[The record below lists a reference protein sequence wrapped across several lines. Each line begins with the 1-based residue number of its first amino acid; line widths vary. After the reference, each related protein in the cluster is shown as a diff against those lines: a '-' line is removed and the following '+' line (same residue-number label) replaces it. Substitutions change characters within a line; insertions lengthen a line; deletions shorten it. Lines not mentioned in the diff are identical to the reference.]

1 MMNQFKDAFREE
13 AYELLNQLE
22 SSLLELEEK
31 PHDEELVSAV
41 FRSMHTIK
49 GSAAMFGFEDIS
61 EFAHEVESVLDL
73 LRSGRLT
80 VDTELVNLTLAARDH
95 VRALLDSEPEE
106 AEGLKEESARIV
118 GNFRSIAERAE
129 SQATPEAA
137 TEDAAAIP
145 PEAEEVE
152 EEERTYRIRFEP
164 NQDIFQAGTNPL
176 LLLRELAG
184 FGEFTARVITE
195 HVPRL
200 SEFDPES
207 CYTSWVVVLTTA
219 YSLEAIRDVFI
230 FVENESTVQ
239 IDHIDD
245 SFLFEDTLEYKRL
258 GEILIERGVISENDL
273 KPLLQ
278 SQKRIGQV
286 LVEHRIA
293 TEEQVESAFDEQQHM
308 RRLQDR
314 KQQEFAASSIRVKSE
329 RLDTLVDLVG
339 ELVTVRAGL
348 SQTAGTIQSN
358 ELTRL
363 VEQTERLISELRDVA
378 MGIRMVPIGTT
389 FRKFKRLIRDL
400 SEDLSKEAEFVT
412 AGGETELDKTVIDR
426 LNDPLVHL
434 IRNSLDHGIETP
446 EQRRAAGKP
455 PAGTIRL
462 SAEHSGASVI
472 ISVEDDGAGINP
484 GRVRD
489 RAVAKGL
496 LSPDAELPESELFQL
511 LFAPGFSTA
520 ESVTNVS
527 GRGVGMDVVKKEID
541 SLGGSVS
548 VESTPGRGSKMMLK
562 IPLTLAIIEGLLVR
576 IGNEH
581 FVLPL
586 SAVEECVELSSGA
599 RKETGKRRILNIR
612 GEVLPYV
619 RLRDLFEISGE
630 HPEIEQIV
638 VVNAYEGRVGF
649 VVDTVIGDHQTV
661 IKPLGRM
668 YKDVDGLS
676 GATILGDGSV
686 ALILDVQRLTRVA
699 VNEDRDVG

>member
-1 MMNQFKDAFREE
+1 
-13 AYELLNQLE
+13 
-22 SSLLELEEK
+22 
-31 PHDEELVSAV
+31 
-41 FRSMHTIK
+41 
-49 GSAAMFGFEDIS
+49 
-61 EFAHEVESVLDL
+61 
-73 LRSGRLT
+73 
-80 VDTELVNLTLAARDH
+80 
-95 VRALLDSEPEE
+95 
-106 AEGLKEESARIV
+106 
-118 GNFRSIAERAE
+118 
-129 SQATPEAA
+129 
-137 TEDAAAIP
+137 
-145 PEAEEVE
+145 
-152 EEERTYRIRFEP
+152 
-164 NQDIFQAGTNPL
+164 
-176 LLLRELAG
+176 
-184 FGEFTARVITE
+184 
-195 HVPRL
+195 
-200 SEFDPES
+200 
-207 CYTSWVVVLTTA
+207 
-219 YSLEAIRDVFI
+219 VFI
-230 FVENESTVQ
+230 FVESESTVQ
-239 IDHIDD
+239 IDQIDD

-258 GEILIERGVISENDL
+258 GEILVERRVISEDDL

-278 SQKRIGQV
+278 SQKRIGEV
-286 LVEHRIA
+286 LVEHHIA
-293 TEEQVESAFDEQQHM
+293 TEEQVEAAFDEQQHM

-348 SQTAGTIQSN
+348 TQTASTVQSN

-389 FRKFKRLIRDL
+389 FRKFKRLVRDL
-400 SEDLSKEAEFVT
+400 SEDLHKQAEFVT

-434 IRNSLDHGIETP
+434 IRNSLDHGVETP

-455 PAGTIRL
+455 EAGTIRL

-472 ISVEDDGAGINP
+472 ISVEDDGAGIDP
-484 GRVRD
+484 ERVRQ

-496 LSPDAELPESELFQL
+496 LAADAELPESELFQL

-548 VESTPGRGSKMMLK
+548 VESSPGRGSKMMLK

-576 IGNEH
+576 IGDEH

-586 SAVEECVELSSGA
+586 SAVEECVELSNGA
-599 RKETGKRRILNIR
+599 RKEAGKQRILNIR

-619 RLRDLFEISGE
+619 RLRDLFEIDGE

-638 VVNAYEGRVGF
+638 IVKAYEGRVGF

-668 YKDVDGLS
+668 YKDVEGLS

-699 VNEDRDVG
+699 VDEDRDAG